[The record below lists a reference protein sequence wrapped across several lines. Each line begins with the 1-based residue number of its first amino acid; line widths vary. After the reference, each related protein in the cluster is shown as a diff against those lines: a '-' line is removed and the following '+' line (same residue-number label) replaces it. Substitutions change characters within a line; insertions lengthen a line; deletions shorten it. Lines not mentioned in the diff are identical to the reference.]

1 MKGFIYKITNKEN
14 GKFYIGSTIDIAKR
28 KRAHFRQLKK
38 GEHHCF
44 HLQRAYEKYGK
55 ESFELT
61 YKEIE
66 VDNEDKLRLLEERY
80 INYCWNSG
88 KLYNVSKKGCGGDL
102 ISYHPKNKEFREL
115 QSKIS
120 KERYTNL
127 SDEEKIALSE
137 RMKGE
142 KNPNYGHRWSKEL
155 REKVSKHWKD
165 YYLTHESYIK
175 GKTFEE
181 FFGEEKAKELKRRI
195 SERSKLKVGEKNS
208 FYGRHHSDELKKRF
222 SEERKGIKPT
232 NCKKVL
238 FDGNI
243 YDSAHD
249 CANALGINYLTVA
262 YRCREHIYGFSYV
275 GETDNLPQRKASKR
289 WTFEECD
296 KLASECKTI
305 KEFQEKYPQA
315 SCHLRSHKNEFE
327 KIKNKYFTYIR
338 TYWTLEKVIK
348 LAKKYNSYKE
358 FRENE
363 PTAYSSVTR
372 HKWVDKVKEFF
383 TNGYEKIE

>member
-1 MKGFIYKITNKEN
+1 MKGYIYKIINKEN
-14 GKFYIGSTIDIAKR
+14 GKFYIGSTIDITKR

-102 ISYHPKNKEFREL
+102 ISYHPKNKEFREF

-120 KERYTNL
+120 RDRYANL
-127 SDEEKIALSE
+127 SDEEKLRRSE
-137 RMKGE
+137 NFKGE

-165 YYLTHESYIK
+165 YYSNHECILK
-175 GKTFEE
+175 GKTYEE
-181 FFGEEKAKELKRRI
+181 IYGKEKADELKRKM
-195 SERSKLKVGEKNS
+195 SERSKLKIGEKNH
-208 FYGRHHSDELKKRF
+208 FYGKHHSEKTREIIRQKHLGKKNLVC
-222 SEERKGIKPT
+222 S
-232 NCKKVL
+232 KKVL
-238 FDGNI
+238 VDGVT
-243 YDSAHD
+243 YDSAND
-249 CANALGINYLTVA
+249 CAKKLSIDYSTVA
-262 YRCREHIYGFSYV
+262 YRCRKHIYGFSYV
-275 GETDNLPQRKASKR
+275 GENDNLPQVETKKM
-289 WTFEECD
+289 WTFDECE

-305 KEFQEKYPQA
+305 KEFQQKHPQA
-315 SCHLRSHKNEFE
+315 LYHLRNHKEEFE

-338 TYWTLEKVIK
+338 TYWTLDKVIE
-348 LAKKYNSYKE
+348 LTKKYKSYKE

-363 PTAYSSVTR
+363 FAAYSSMKR
-372 HKWVDKVKEFF
+372 HNWTNKIKEIY
-383 TNGYEKIE
+383 NKK

>member
-115 QSKIS
+115 QSKINRD
-120 KERYTNL
+120 RYANL
-127 SDEEKIALSE
+127 SDEEKLRHSE
-137 RMKGE
+137 NLKSE
-142 KNPNYGHRWSKEL
+142 KNPNYGHRWPKEL
-155 REKVSKHWKD
+155 RERVSRERKE
-165 YYLTHESYIK
+165 YYRTHENYIK

-181 FFGEEKAKELKRRI
+181 VFGEEKAKELKRRI

-222 SEERKGIKPT
+222 SEKRKGIKPT

-238 FDGNI
+238 FNGNI

-249 CANALGINYLTVA
+249 CANALGINYLTVT

-275 GETDNLPQRKASKR
+275 GETDNLPQREASKR

-315 SCHLRSHKNEFE
+315 SYHLRSHKNEFE
-327 KIKNKYFTYIR
+327 KIKNKYFTYMR
-338 TYWTLEKVIK
+338 TYWTLEKVIE

-363 PTAYSSVTR
+363 RAAYSSMKR
-372 HKWVDKVKEFF
+372 HKWGNKIKEI
-383 TNGYEKIE
+383 YI

>member
-14 GKFYIGSTIDIAKR
+14 GKFYIGSTIDITKR

-44 HLQRAYEKYGK
+44 HLQRAYEKCGK

-115 QSKIS
+115 QSKINRD
-120 KERYTNL
+120 RYANL
-127 SDEEKIALSE
+127 SDEEKLRRSE
-137 RMKGE
+137 NLKGE

-155 REKVSKHWKD
+155 KERISRERKE
-165 YYLTHESYIK
+165 YYRTHENYIK

-181 FFGEEKAKELKRRI
+181 AFGEEKAKELKRRI

-275 GETDNLPQRKASKR
+275 GENDNLPQREASKR
-289 WTFEECD
+289 WTFEECE

-305 KEFQEKYPQA
+305 KEFCEKYPQA
-315 SCHLRSHKNEFE
+315 LYHLRSRKNEFE
-327 KIKNKYFTYIR
+327 KIKNKYFTYMR
-338 TYWTLEKVIK
+338 TYWTLEKVME

-363 PTAYSSVTR
+363 AAAYSSVTR
-372 HKWVDKVKEFF
+372 HKWVDKLKEIY
-383 TNGYEKIE
+383 NK

>member
-14 GKFYIGSTIDIAKR
+14 GKFYIGSTIDISKR
-28 KRAHFRQLKK
+28 KKEHFRLLKK

-66 VDNEDKLRLLEERY
+66 VANEDGLRLLEERY

-142 KNPNYGHRWSKEL
+142 KNPNYGHRWSNEL
-155 REKVSKHWKD
+155 REKVSKDRKEYWKN
-165 YYLTHESYIK
+165 HESYIK

-181 FFGEEKAKELKRRI
+181 VFGEEKAKELKRKI
-195 SERSKLKVGEKNS
+195 SERSKLKIGEKNS
-208 FYGRHHSDELKKRF
+208 FYGKHHSDELKKRF

-238 FDGNI
+238 FNGNI
-243 YDSAHD
+243 YESARD
-249 CANALGINYLTVA
+249 CAKELGINYLTIT

-275 GETDNLPQRKASKR
+275 GENDELPERSASKR
-289 WTFEECD
+289 WEFEECER
-296 KLASECKTI
+296 LASRCKTI
-305 KEFQEKYPQA
+305 KEFCEKYPNA
-315 SCHLRSHKNEFE
+315 YHHVRNKKEEFE
-327 KIKNKYFTYIR
+327 IIKNKYFTYIR
-338 TYWTLEKVIK
+338 TYWTFDKVME
-348 LAKKYNSYKE
+348 LAKKYDSYKE

-363 PTAYSSVTR
+363 PTAYSSVIR
-372 HKWVDKVKEFF
+372 HKWVNKIKSFYGYKEI
-383 TNGYEKIE
+383 K

>member
-14 GKFYIGSTIDIAKR
+14 GKFYIGSTIDIVKR

-44 HLQRAYEKYGK
+44 HLQKAYEKYGK
-55 ESFELT
+55 ENFELT

-66 VDNEDKLRLLEERY
+66 VANEAGLRLLEERY

-120 KERYTNL
+120 KERYANL
-127 SDEEKIALSE
+127 SDEEKIVLSE

-155 REKVSKHWKD
+155 REKVSKHLKD

-181 FFGEEKAKELKRRI
+181 VFGEEKSKELRQKI
-195 SERSKLKVGEKNS
+195 SENASKRVGNKNPFFGKHHSEETKKKLSKLKFGKKNLTIS
-208 FYGRHHSDELKKRF
+208 
-222 SEERKGIKPT
+222 
-232 NCKKVL
+232 KKVL
-238 FDGNI
+238 VNGVVYQSVDE
-243 YDSAHD
+243 
-249 CANALGINYLTVA
+249 CAAKLNINYSTVA
-262 YRCREHIYGFSYV
+262 YRCRKHIYGFSYI
-275 GETDNLPQRKASKR
+275 GENDNLPQRETKKM
-289 WTFEECD
+289 WTFEECE

-305 KEFQEKYPQA
+305 KELEKKYPKVL
-315 SCHLRSHKNEFE
+315 HYLRNHKDKFE
-327 KIKNKYFTYIR
+327 IIKNKYFTYIR
-338 TYWTLEKVIK
+338 TYWTFDKVME
-348 LAKKYNSYKE
+348 LAKKYDSYKE

-363 PTAYSSVTR
+363 PTAYSSVIR
-372 HKWVDKVKEFF
+372 HKWVNKIKSFYGYKE
-383 TNGYEKIE
+383 IE

>member
-1 MKGFIYKITNKEN
+1 MKGYIYKIINKEN
-14 GKFYIGSTIDIAKR
+14 GKFYIGSTIDITER
-28 KRAHFRQLKK
+28 RRTHFRQLKK

-55 ESFELT
+55 DSFNLT

-66 VDNEDKLRLLEERY
+66 VANEDELRLLEERY

-120 KERYTNL
+120 RERYAKL
-127 SDEEKIALSE
+127 SEEEKCKRSE
-137 RMKGE
+137 NLMGD
-142 KNPNYGHRWSKEL
+142 KNPNYGNKWSKEL
-155 REKVSKHWKD
+155 RERVSKTRKE
-165 YYLTHESYIK
+165 YSLTHPNYIK

-181 FFGEEKAKELKRRI
+181 VYGKEKADEIKRKM
-195 SERSKLKVGEKNS
+195 SERSKLKIGEKNP
-208 FYGRHHSDELKKRF
+208 FYGKHHSDELKKRF

-232 NCKKVL
+232 NSKKVICN
-238 FDGNI
+238 GVI
-243 YDSAHD
+243 YDSAND
-249 CANALGINYLTVA
+249 CAKKLGIPMVTVA
-262 YRCREHIYGFSYV
+262 YRCRKNIYGFSYV
-275 GETDNLPQRKASKR
+275 GKNDDLPQVETKKM
-289 WTFEECD
+289 WTFEECE

-305 KEFQEKYPQA
+305 KEFQEKHPQA
-315 SCHLRSHKNEFE
+315 LYHLRNHKDEFE

-338 TYWTLEKVIK
+338 TYWTFDKIIE
-348 LAKKYNSYKE
+348 LAKKYSSYKE

-372 HKWVDKVKEFF
+372 HKWVNKIKE
-383 TNGYEKIE
+383 TYN

>member
-14 GKFYIGSTIDIAKR
+14 GKFYIGSTIDMTKR
-28 KRAHFRQLKK
+28 KREHFRQLKK

-80 INYCWNSG
+80 INYCWKSG

-120 KERYTNL
+120 KERYANL
-127 SDEEKIALSE
+127 SDEEKVAFSE

-155 REKVSKHWKD
+155 RERVSKHFKEYWQ
-165 YYLTHESYIK
+165 THESYIK

-181 FFGEEKAKELKRRI
+181 AFGEEKSKELRKKI
-195 SERSKLKVGEKNS
+195 SENASKRIGEKNP
-208 FYGRHHSDELKKRF
+208 FYGRHHSEKTKEILRERHLGKKNLAC
-222 SEERKGIKPT
+222 SKKILVDGVIYESVDDCATKLGIK
-232 NCKKVL
+232 
-238 FDGNI
+238 F
-243 YDSAHD
+243 S
-249 CANALGINYLTVA
+249 TVA
-262 YRCREHIYGFSYV
+262 YRCRKHIYGFSYV
-275 GETDNLPQRKASKR
+275 GENDNLPQREAKKM
-289 WTFEECD
+289 WTFEECE

-305 KEFQEKYPQA
+305 KELKEKYPKVL
-315 SCHLRSHKNEFE
+315 HYLRNHKDKFE

-338 TYWTLEKVIK
+338 TYWTLEKVIE

-363 PTAYSSVTR
+363 RAAYSSMKR
-372 HKWVDKVKEFF
+372 HKWENKIKEIF
-383 TNGYEKIE
+383 NGIKET